1 MEKWELQF
9 QRRDVEPL
17 GGGGQECPNQEQNSL
32 QLHLCDIQ
40 CVLRAEIASMI
51 GELYKDKRENSAAF
65 LDLGSSAGRSSIAT
79 IPLPSPHLRQALL
92 ACSNIACFGELGQ
105 VCCLRLCKSCRY
117 IHSYLCCPQGT
128 GPAESQCKRAFVDCF
143 VPWLKV
149 TLLFLLWAS
158 FEFSAHFCLG
168 SHLRMRPLS
177 SYLKHLSSISICF
190 ILSCPPLLCRFASLS
205 HHAYIP
211 SVRWHTTF

>member
-1 MEKWELQF
+1 MGVPPDDHPS
-9 QRRDVEPL
+9 RRSP
-17 GGGGQECPNQEQNSL
+17 SR
-32 QLHLCDIQ
+32 LHT
-40 CVLRAEIASMI
+40 
-51 GELYKDKRENSAAF
+51 YDKRCWHVQTSHALENWDKCA
-65 LDLGSSAGRSSIAT
+65 
-79 IPLPSPHLRQALL
+79 
-92 ACSNIACFGELGQ
+92 
-105 VCCLRLCKSCRY
+105 CLRLCKSCRY

-168 SHLRMRPLS
+168 SHLRMRPLP